1 MCINIRY
8 TNIKIWTI
16 DKLSLQRHTPSLLNS
31 ISVTRKK
38 FLSSWTENNSH
49 FPIRIRGL
57 WHFTRIRKIM
67 KCASL
72 RWCGFVDHQGSQ
84 LLPNSGSSVVFLFC
98 HLTTLVV
105 CNLNVFVIPRSTP
118 SSATYL
124 RMAPRGSSAHDGD
137 DNSHSEFIHEAAK
150 IIHRVPTGSLCPS
163 WLRIALPG
171 TSEEGTQPA
180 SLRVRRRR
188 CWYIWNQE

>member
-1 MCINIRY
+1 
-8 TNIKIWTI
+8 
-16 DKLSLQRHTPSLLNS
+16 
-31 ISVTRKK
+31 
-38 FLSSWTENNSH
+38 
-49 FPIRIRGL
+49 
-57 WHFTRIRKIM
+57 M

-84 LLPNSGSSVVFLFC
+84 LLPNSGSSMVFLFC

-150 IIHRVPTGSLCPS
+150 NHSQSSHWQPVPFLTADCTPRHFGRRYTARFSARPEKALLVHLKPGIETSSL
-163 WLRIALPG
+163 I
-171 TSEEGTQPA
+171 
-180 SLRVRRRR
+180 
-188 CWYIWNQE
+188 